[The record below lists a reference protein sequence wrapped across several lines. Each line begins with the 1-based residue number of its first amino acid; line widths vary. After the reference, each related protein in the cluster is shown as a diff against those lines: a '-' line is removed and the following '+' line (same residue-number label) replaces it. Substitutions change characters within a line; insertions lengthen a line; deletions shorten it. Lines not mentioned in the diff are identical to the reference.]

1 MDFALNDLPRCASTR
16 NSQWHATLDIRRHV
30 AMIPDPIVGN
40 PYIMP
45 KRPNTPQNDT
55 RRVLDS
61 IRQIVKVLRVASRDS
76 EKRVGISGAQ
86 LFVLHKL
93 AEGGVLSVNELADRT
108 HTHQSS
114 VSVVVHRLAERG
126 MVDVERSAAD
136 ARQAQIR
143 VTPAGKSVL
152 RTAPAAAQDRLITA
166 LKHLARKDVR
176 QLADS
181 LELLLKEIGIDGET
195 AAPMLFEDESPR
207 PGRSPKRK

>member
-1 MDFALNDLPRCASTR
+1 
-16 NSQWHATLDIRRHV
+16 
-30 AMIPDPIVGN
+30 
-40 PYIMP
+40 MP
-45 KRPNTPQNDT
+45 KRPDNPQNDT

-61 IRQIVKVLRVASRDS
+61 IRRIVKVLRVASRDS

-93 AEGGVLSVNELADRT
+93 AEGGVLSVNELAERT

-126 MVDVERSAAD
+126 MVDLERSAAD

-143 VTPAGKSVL
+143 VTAAGKSVI
-152 RTAPAAAQDRLITA
+152 RSAPAAAQDRLIAA

-176 QLADS
+176 VGSWPTRWNCCSGKSALMAQPPPRCSSRTNHLDPVDQPNANDIAFCHAS
-181 LELLLKEIGIDGET
+181 LITLHDLYGN
-195 AAPMLFEDESPR
+195 P
-207 PGRSPKRK
+207 

>member
-1 MDFALNDLPRCASTR
+1 MAKLTD
-16 NSQWHATLDIRRHV
+16 
-30 AMIPDPIVGN
+30 
-40 PYIMP
+40 
-45 KRPNTPQNDT
+45 TPHSDT

-61 IRQIVKVLRVASRDS
+61 IRRIVKVLRIASRDS

-93 AEGGVLSVNELADRT
+93 AEGGVLSVNELAERT

-126 MVDVERSAAD
+126 MVDLERSAAD

-152 RTAPAAAQDRLITA
+152 RAAPAAAQDRLIGA
-166 LKHLARKDVR
+166 LKRLARRDVR

-181 LELLLKEIGIDGET
+181 LELLLREIGIDGAA
-195 AAPMLFEDESPR
+195 AAPMLFEEEPR
-207 PGRSPKRK
+207 HARRSPKKRK

>member
-1 MDFALNDLPRCASTR
+1 
-16 NSQWHATLDIRRHV
+16 
-30 AMIPDPIVGN
+30 
-40 PYIMP
+40 MP
-45 KRPNTPQNDT
+45 KRADNPQNDT

-61 IRQIVKVLRVASRDS
+61 IRRIVKVLRVASRDS
-76 EKRVGISGAQ
+76 EKRVGLSGAQ

-93 AEGGVLSVNELADRT
+93 AEGGVLSVNELAERT

-114 VSVVVHRLAERG
+114 VSVVVHRLAARG
-126 MVDVERSAAD
+126 MVDLERSAAD

-152 RTAPAAAQDRLITA
+152 RSAPAAAQDRLIGA
-166 LKHLARKDVR
+166 LKHLPRKDVR

-181 LELLLKEIGIDGET
+181 LERLLKGIGVDGFA

-207 PGRSPKRK
+207 SRRSPKKRK